1 MKFNQK
7 LLSFLFLGG
16 VLSIVSFFIYQLNQN
31 LTAQKIATGF
41 DFLAQE
47 AGFEISESVIEYDSF
62 MSYSKALV
70 VGVVNTLKVALLGN
84 VLAFFV
90 GLFIGVGSLS
100 SHPLVSLFCRR
111 YVHTLR
117 NIPLLLQLFFWYA
130 LFTDIFPSVR
140 EAWSMNGFLI
150 SNRGFYFPLFD
161 SSVVGWSF
169 IALELLLAI
178 GLIWLIFVRW
188 RPQSKGLCF
197 ISMLLVGSFIL
208 FGLGGLI
215 FDVNVPQLS
224 GFNIEGGGNFS
235 PELTSLLLGLVLY
248 TGAFMAEIIRAGIL
262 SVEKGQTEAALALG
276 MNDWQVMKL
285 IILPQSFRVSLPP
298 LIAQFLNLTKNSSL
312 AVAIG
317 YPDFVSIANTTMNQ
331 TGQAIE
337 LIFLIMLVYLTFSL
351 MTSLVMNQ
359 VNKRLM
365 TW

>member
-1 MKFNQK
+1 MF
-7 LLSFLFLGG
+7 
-16 VLSIVSFFIYQLNQN
+16 
-31 LTAQKIATGF
+31 
-41 DFLAQE
+41 
-47 AGFEISESVIEYDSF
+47 
-62 MSYSKALV
+62 
-70 VGVVNTLKVALLGN
+70 NTLKVALLGN

-100 SHPLVSLFCRR
+100 EHPLVSLFCRR

-140 EAWSMNGFLI
+140 EAWSAGGFLL
-150 SNRGFYFPLFD
+150 SNRGFYFPLF
-161 SSVVGWSF
+161 SSAAVGWSF
-169 IALELLLAI
+169 IILEIILAI
-178 GLIWLIFVRW
+178 FLLWLVIIKW
-188 RPQSKGLCF
+188 KPQAKGLCF
-197 ISMLLVGSFIL
+197 ISIFLVSSFIL
-208 FGLGGLI
+208 LFIGGKV
-215 FDVNVPQLS
+215 FEVTSPQLA
-224 GFNIEGGGNFS
+224 GFNIEGGGSFS

-285 IILPQSFRVSLPP
+285 IVLPQSFRVSLPP

-351 MTSLVMNQ
+351 TTSLVMNQ